1 MLHDF
6 PFLIALAM
14 NAISSVYFSICS
26 PSSCQFSCVT
36 PLLFIM
42 SDDSCCLFL
51 GFFVGGVITGLLAKL
66 CCSYSHLFNV
76 QS

>member
-6 PFLIALAM
+6 PFLIAPAM
-14 NAISSVYFSICS
+14 HAISSSGYFSFCS

-51 GFFVGGVITGLLAKL
+51 GLFVGGVITVLLAKL
-66 CCSYSHLFNV
+66 CCGYSHLL
-76 QS
+76 S